1 MSRSVIV
8 QLNRIILSLRRD
20 FSKRNFLLSPGFVVF
35 LWTTLLVLVSVYNSG
50 GDPLSLARLGTYY
63 AEGLEDG
70 TQGYDGQFVYYIAQN
85 LNPKQVEDKL
95 DVPAYRYQRIFLP
108 LLARFF
114 SFGDTLILAW
124 IIPVLGILSLTAG
137 TWALSVLFD
146 EWGVNRWYAIVYG
159 FWAGFS
165 LAIVVDLPE
174 PLAYSLLIGGIL
186 ALIKRKEAFGWL
198 LLMLAVFAKEVT
210 ILFVAA
216 MFLSYLIDFNLRSMI
231 GISVIV
237 FLPYFLFQVWLY
249 SVFGEFGFGAGGNMA
264 TSFEWIPLMGLWR
277 IAEFSKQYFFAMV
290 IVFGPSII
298 LPTIWGLVVSIKSLK
313 NDQKNMIVLGLL
325 INSLVMLF
333 LPFSTFRETG
343 GLLRFASGIMLAILL
358 YAGRYRLKR
367 ILNYSLF
374 LMVLNVFLLKPVA
387 I

>member
-1 MSRSVIV
+1 
-8 QLNRIILSLRRD
+8 
-20 FSKRNFLLSPGFVVF
+20 
-35 LWTTLLVLVSVYNSG
+35 
-50 GDPLSLARLGTYY
+50 
-63 AEGLEDG
+63 
-70 TQGYDGQFVYYIAQN
+70 
-85 LNPKQVEDKL
+85 
-95 DVPAYRYQRIFLP
+95 
-108 LLARFF
+108 
-114 SFGDTLILAW
+114 
-124 IIPVLGILSLTAG
+124 
-137 TWALSVLFD
+137 
-146 EWGVNRWYAIVYG
+146 
-159 FWAGFS
+159 
-165 LAIVVDLPE
+165 
-174 PLAYSLLIGGIL
+174 
-186 ALIKRKEAFGWL
+186 
-198 LLMLAVFAKEVT
+198 MLAVFAKEVT

-216 MFLSYLIDFNLRSMI
+216 IFLSYLIDFNLRSMI